1 MAVPNSPAGPRSV
14 AAINPT
20 RVGATFDDVA
30 NSPDGDFITAINP
43 TSIAAKNVPA
53 AGTVTFIAAA
63 SLLDNEYF
71 TVPNATGGFVIFEF
85 QVTAGFIPV
94 AGRVTLDAL
103 TSVSPGSI
111 CVSAEV
117 PMQNALP
124 GISVARVGVTATMSL
139 SMPVARGASGNIAI
153 TENVANAGFLV
164 AGYSGGVGVTKI
176 ASPITQLPAAS
187 SKLVNWTPVVAAPRA
202 SAIVLPVAAQ
212 IAGILDANNQP
223 VAGSGGPLYV
233 QGNVTVGANQV
244 GTSVILTPR

>member
-43 TSIAAKNVPA
+43 TSIAAKNVP
-53 AGTVTFIAAA
+53 V
-63 SLLDNEYF
+63 
-71 TVPNATGGFVIFEF
+71 
-85 QVTAGFIPV
+85 
-94 AGRVTLDAL
+94 
-103 TSVSPGSI
+103 
-111 CVSAEV
+111 
-117 PMQNALP
+117 
-124 GISVARVGVTATMSL
+124 
-139 SMPVARGASGNIAI
+139 
-153 TENVANAGFLV
+153 
-164 AGYSGGVGVTKI
+164 

-212 IAGILDANNQP
+212 IAGILDANNEP